1 MSEKEPRRPCPGGA
15 GCKRQC
21 WSREGSLYCANH
33 DPVLAEARRANGC
46 KRVKG
51 PPVAILRTAMGTDG
65 RWHKPE
71 HVRPAQ
77 ATPRRG
83 GLHVVASGGE
93 RVGPHGQARRGLTRG
108 EARERKLDEVV
119 ERAEKLMAGPAPT
132 PAYQREVAEK
142 VLVDIALYGGEH
154 PRVAAAKALVEKL
167 LREAELVAK
176 AKADGDG
183 TPPMTIEA
191 QLAAE
196 AAAAPRQ

>member
-1 MSEKEPRRPCPGGA
+1 MSEQEPRRPCPGGA

-21 WSREGSLYCANH
+21 WAREGSLYCANH

-93 RVGPHGQARRGLTRG
+93 RVGPHGQARHGLTKG
-108 EARERKLDEVV
+108 ELRERQAQEVV
-119 ERAEKLMAGPAPT
+119 DRAQQLLEAATPPT
-132 PAYQREVAEK
+132 EQLRSNAIK
-142 VLVDIALYGGEH
+142 VLNDIALYGSGG
-154 PRVAAAKALVEKL
+154 PRVAAAKVL
-167 LREAELVAK
+167 LDATA
-176 AKADGDG
+176 
-183 TPPMTIEA
+183 PPA
-191 QLAAE
+191 GGGQQ
-196 AAAAPRQ
+196 APTGEPPPWLRQKPVG